1 MSWRRLL
8 SSLLLIGGLQIQL
21 AGPAAADVSPGLQ
34 VPDPM
39 PPEEPEPPP
48 SGALPDKPKDPPRE
62 DGTQPAPA
70 PALTP
75 ADSTDAVGFGAPIV
89 AAPPPPPPQA
99 WSIYG
104 TLRGDYALWTE
115 RFDSNPFAKARQ
127 GIDLNVRFKK
137 DIFRL
142 QLGGHAEY
150 DFAYLHQSDTY
161 DQPTQ
166 DLYSWQLFP
175 REAFAALSTSS
186 FELAAGYQVV
196 PWGHGELI
204 SPLDVAMP
212 RDLREPGLAEPGD
225 LRLPVL
231 STRLSYFRGDHR
243 VEVMAIHLPA
253 FGLRAPPNGPFSSL
267 PALFSTDEATAVGL
281 SATTLV
287 GRRFD
292 ETTPSFN
299 QQFLFRYAYHG
310 PRADLGVYVGTVLDQ
325 RGIFIATDSETFL
338 SSDTLE
344 LRHERFGVIGTSG
357 NVPTRYFQ
365 FTWEVSA
372 DLARALNTGQF
383 YAGNVDSDRA
393 YLVNTMAGVTFTGIR
408 DLRLSL
414 EFLKPWVLNDRDD
427 WLLIPDRP
435 VFAARASYTLF
446 RERLQLSAVA
456 SFTGFQLEQGWFLRG
471 EGTFTIRDGLKIN
484 AGYVTYQPGSEF
496 GAFYGLNTHD
506 RFYFGLR
513 WDFTIL

>member
-1 MSWRRLL
+1 MRSWRRLL
-8 SSLLLIGGLQIQL
+8 ATLLLSCAIETLP
-21 AGPAAADVSPGLQ
+21 AGAAAGEAPVLDVPAPAP
-34 VPDPM
+34 PD
-39 PPEEPEPPP
+39 EPEPPP
-48 SGALPDKPKDPPRE
+48 APSEIKSEAPP
-62 DGTQPAPA
+62 PAAPA
-70 PALTP
+70 PADS
-75 ADSTDAVGFGAPIV
+75 ADALGFGAPAV

-99 WSIYG
+99 WSVYG
-104 TLRGDYALWTE
+104 TLRGDYGLWTE
-115 RFDSNPFAKARQ
+115 RSYTNPFAKARQ

-150 DFAYLHQSDTY
+150 DFAYLHQSDSY

-166 DLYSWQLFP
+166 DLYAWQLFP
-175 REAFAALSTSS
+175 REAFAALTLRS

-196 PWGHGELI
+196 PWGHGEIL

-231 STRLSYFRGDHR
+231 STRLSYFRGEHR
-243 VEVMAIHLPA
+243 VEVMFIHLPA
-253 FGLRAPPNGPFSSL
+253 FGLRPPPSGPFSSL
-267 PALFSTDEATAVGL
+267 PALFSTTEATAAGL
-281 SATTLV
+281 SASLLF
-287 GRRFD
+287 GRSFD

-299 QQFLFRYAYHG
+299 QQFLLRYAYHG
-310 PRADLGVYVGTVLDQ
+310 PRADIGVYAGTVLDQ
-325 RGIFIATDSETFL
+325 RGIFIATDSQTFL
-338 SSDTLE
+338 SSTTLE
-344 LRHERFGVIGTSG
+344 LRHERFGVLGTSG
-357 NVPTRYFQ
+357 SVPTRWFL

-372 DLARALNTGQF
+372 DLLRALNTGQF
-383 YAGNVDSDRA
+383 YTGDVDSDRA
-393 YLVNTMAGVTFTGIR
+393 YLVNTMAGLSFTGVR

-414 EFLKPWVLNDRDD
+414 ELLKPWVLNDRDD

-435 VFAARASYTLF
+435 VFAARASYTLL

-471 EGTFTIRDGLKIN
+471 EGSFTIRDGLKVN
-484 AGYVTYQPGSEF
+484 AGYITYQPGSEF
-496 GAFYGLNTHD
+496 GAFYGLDTHD

-513 WDFTIL
+513 WDFTIF